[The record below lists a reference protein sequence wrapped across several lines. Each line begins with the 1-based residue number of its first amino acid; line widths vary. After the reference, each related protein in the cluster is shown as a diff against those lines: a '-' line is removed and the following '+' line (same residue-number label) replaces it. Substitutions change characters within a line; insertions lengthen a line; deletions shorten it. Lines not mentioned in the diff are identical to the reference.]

1 MQANLMKMG
10 FGLLGSLAAAV
21 VFLVLL
27 AGSPPVAA
35 AEGKAFIFLPGEA
48 PRYGGQQGREADI
61 TELLATAEQTGG
73 VVGLFLVLFVA
84 GLGVVGWRTTSS
96 ESQERRA
103 AALDKAG
110 VGKGWTKG
118 DLGVGRTFA
127 FESPDGHRME
137 LVWDVEKYTAPPE
150 LRSRIL
156 TRRSRRPLQGLPP
169 RRLDHVNLMASD
181 VTTQKELFGKTTF
194 GGR

>member
-1 MQANLMKMG
+1 MTPSPARFELAHMAHAELFTPDLEGSLWFFTQ
-10 FGLLGSLAAAV
+10 LLGMRET
-21 VFLVLL
+21 
-27 AGSPPVAA
+27 G
-35 AEGKAFIFLPGEA
+35 
-48 PRYGGQQGREADI
+48 RQQGSVYLRCYEDPYHHSLKL
-61 TELLATAEQTGG
+61 TEHDRP
-73 VVGLFLVLFVA
+73 

-96 ESQERRA
+96 DSQERRA

-127 FESPDGHRME
+127 FESPDGHQME

-156 TRRSRRPLQGLPP
+156 TRRSRRPLPGPAAPP
-169 RRLDHVNLMASD
+169 GS
-181 VTTQKELFGKTTF
+181 TTST
-194 GGR
+194 